1 MAITPIMRLPA
12 IPAPWTIPMKRTTP
26 VEGAVSG
33 VQQVRA
39 MLADQ
44 AAVPMLERRS
54 KDDPD
59 VVAASANATAAGDG
73 AGKASAGSATARGTA
88 RRGDD
93 ERESNEHGAD
103 TGGQSNAGPSM
114 TRLPP
119 EGITL

>member
-1 MAITPIMRLPA
+1 
-12 IPAPWTIPMKRTTP
+12 MKRTTP

-54 KDDPD
+54 KDDAD
-59 VVAASANATAAGDG
+59 VVAAAATAAGGG
-73 AGKASAGSATARGTA
+73 AGKASAGGATVRGAAA
-88 RRGDD
+88 RRADD
-93 ERESNEHGAD
+93 ERESSEQSAD
-103 TGGQSNAGPSM
+103 TSGQSNPAPSM

>member
-59 VVAASANATAAGDG
+59 VVAASATAVGDG
-73 AGKASAGSATARGTA
+73 AGKASAGGATARGAAA
-88 RRGDD
+88 RRADD
-93 ERESNEHGAD
+93 ERESSDQSAD
-103 TGGQSNAGPSM
+103 TSGQSDPAPSM